1 MILFFSKTDPE
12 CTMIRSKINK
22 DPDLKSIIHLVS
34 VDSKQINDII
44 SQSKNV
50 VIDHVPCLLSLT
62 DESISKYEGSK
73 KIIEVFVELKRNIQK
88 EKAPAYTSLSD
99 INLEAKDEPVT
110 LVNPMQQQNESND
123 NVSPE
128 KIKITSPVFV
138 QPTMKKK

>member
-62 DESISKYEGSK
+62 DESISKYEG
-73 KIIEVFVELKRNIQK
+73 VRRLLKC
-88 EKAPAYTSLSD
+88 SL
-99 INLEAKDEPVT
+99 N
-110 LVNPMQQQNESND
+110 
-123 NVSPE
+123 
-128 KIKITSPVFV
+128 
-138 QPTMKKK
+138 